1 VSKQDRVVYGGLVV
15 CDLRPATCDLQ
26 PATCGLPRLAADRML
41 ETTHSAAAPLTIDI
55 RPARMNDIYPVLG
68 LHREAFADKFGAAF
82 GANGATRGIEAM
94 AEAWRR
100 QGTNALRGMLV
111 ATVGDQIIGT
121 ITLRTWEMG
130 SDNTGAAELAFHQVL
145 GAWGA
150 MRSIFALSLLD
161 HPIGRDEGYITDV
174 AVLGPYRR
182 RGVAQALLARAE
194 EEARLRRKRFLGLYV
209 SAANRGARQL
219 YLRVGFV
226 ERHTRRSLLAGW
238 LLRQRNWIYMCKDV
252 V

>member
-1 VSKQDRVVYGGLVV
+1 MD
-15 CDLRPATCDLQ
+15 
-26 PATCGLPRLAADRML
+26 
-41 ETTHSAAAPLTIDI
+41 
-55 RPARMNDIYPVLG
+55 DIYPILG

-82 GANGATRGIEAM
+82 GAHGAPRGVEAM

-100 QGTNALRGMLV
+100 QGVTALRGMLV
-111 ATVGDQIIGT
+111 AVADNQVIGT

-161 HPIGRDEGYITDV
+161 HPIARDEGYITDV

-182 RGVAQALLARAE
+182 RGVAQALLARVE
-194 EEARLRRKRFLGLYV
+194 EDARQRRKRFLGLYV
-209 SAANRGARQL
+209 SAANQGARQL
-219 YLRVGFV
+219 YRRIGFV
-226 ERHTRRSLLAGW
+226 EHHKRRSLLAGW
-238 LLRQRNWIYMCKDV
+238 LLHQRIWLYMRKDV
-252 V
+252 VS